1 MYDFSKFKNDLA
13 EVENWLLKEL
23 STVRTGMASPAL
35 LDGVKIDS
43 YGSMTPL
50 NQVANISTE
59 DAKTLVVS
67 PWDASQLKDVENAI
81 NDADLGVS
89 VSAGGTGIRVSFPDL
104 TSERRVLLI
113 KTAKDKLEKARIS
126 LRAEREKVWDDVQSK
141 EKDGEISEDEKFRL
155 KEEIQKMIDEMNSKL
170 EGAFNKKEDEI
181 SE

>member
-1 MYDFSKFKNDLA
+1 MYNFEKFKNDLA

-23 STVRTGMASPAL
+23 STIRTGMASPAL
-35 LDGVKIDS
+35 LDGVKVDS

-67 PWDASQLKDVENAI
+67 PWDASQVKDVEKAI

-89 VSAGGTGIRVSFPDL
+89 VSAGSTGIRVSFPDL
-104 TSERRVLLI
+104 TSDRRVLLI
-113 KTAKDKLEKARIS
+113 KTAKEKLEKARVS
-126 LRAEREKVWDDVQSK
+126 LRAEREKVWDDVQKK
-141 EKDGEISEDEKFRL
+141 EKEGEINEDEKFRF
-155 KEEIQKMIDEMNSKL
+155 KDEIQKMIDEVNSKL
-170 EGAFNKKEDEI
+170 EAGFNKKEDEI